1 MRLSWYHLIA
11 FVSFA
16 AIAATIAVRA
26 CLIYNE
32 IAGTDKTPL
41 HIGTIA
47 LGVVMGPMTGPIAN
61 SGEMGGPPDAHPL
74 DRHSVC
80 GVARDSDALC
90 VCQEPGVARRACSGM
105 VRVSSGL
112 SGMVR
117 LSDHLPWPLPE
128 LILEIG
134 SKASAA

>member
-61 SGEMGGPPDAHPL
+61 SGEMGGPGAHPL
-74 DRHSVC
+74 DSHLVC
-80 GVARDSDALC
+80 CAARYSDAICLRKDPSIAC
-90 VCQEPGVARRACSGM
+90 YACSGM
-105 VRVSSGL
+105 VRLSIGM

-117 LSDHLPWPLPE
+117 LLDRLPWPLPE
-128 LILEIG
+128 LILEITN
-134 SKASAA
+134 KASAV

>member
-61 SGEMGGPPDAHPL
+61 SGEMGGP
-74 DRHSVC
+74 R
-80 GVARDSDALC
+80 
-90 VCQEPGVARRACSGM
+90 CS
-105 VRVSSGL
+105 SSGQPSCL
-112 SGMVR
+112 LCCS
-117 LSDHLPWPLPE
+117 LL
-128 LILEIG
+128 
-134 SKASAA
+134 